1 MSKQH
6 DKYGKELLKNIG
18 GFSSS
23 FTDCKI
29 KYGEKGNGARIDGVI
44 GVDIAIEIESRVNKQ
59 IRGAILDLILHPNP
73 KKLLILIKV
82 HMKNIDI
89 TKSQSE
95 FILNKYIKND
105 NFRVI
110 VLDGNG
116 DGKKEIRDKKIIED
130 AIKDLKEN
138 D

>member
-1 MSKQH
+1 MSNKH
-6 DKYGKELLKNIG
+6 DKYGKELLENIA

-23 FTDCKI
+23 YNDCRI
-29 KYGEKGNGARIDGVI
+29 KYGEKGIGARIDGVI
-44 GVDIAIEIESRVNKQ
+44 GVDIAIEIESRVSKQ
-59 IRGAILDLILHPNP
+59 IRGAILDLVLHPNP

-82 HMKNIDI
+82 HMNNIDI

-95 FILNKYIKND
+95 FILNKYINKD
-105 NFRVI
+105 DFRVI

-116 DGKKEIRDKKIIED
+116 DEKKEISDKKIIED
-130 AIKDLKEN
+130 TIKDLEEN